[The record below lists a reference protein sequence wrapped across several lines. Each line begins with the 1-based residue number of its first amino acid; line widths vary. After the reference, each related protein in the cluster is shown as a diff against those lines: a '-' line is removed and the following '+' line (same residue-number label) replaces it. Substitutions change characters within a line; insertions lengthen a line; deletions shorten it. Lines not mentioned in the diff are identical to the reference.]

1 MKLLFVLAIL
11 SILTAPFYQRLSAG
25 QENEMGSNENSGRV
39 EKATF
44 AGGCFWCTEADF
56 EKVPGVIRVVSGYTG
71 GHTKNPTYGEVC
83 AGGTGHLEAV
93 QVHFDPSKVGYGELL
108 DLFWAHV
115 DPTDAGGQFVDRGP
129 QYGSAIF
136 YHDAEQ
142 RRLAE
147 ESKKALDASG
157 VFSRPVV
164 TPVRAFE
171 IFYEAEE
178 YHQGYSRTCPL
189 QYRMYRS
196 GSGRDS
202 FLEKTWEGKEN
213 RSFAPPPGADPANSP
228 AAGRTGKGAARR
240 KPDPAALRK
249 ELTPMQ
255 YRVTRDCGTEPPFD
269 NEFWDN
275 KREGIY
281 VDVATGE
288 PLFSSLDKF
297 DSGTGWP
304 SFTKPLE
311 EGNLVEKVDGS
322 HGMKRT
328 EVRSRE
334 GDSHLGHLFDD
345 GPRPAGMRYCINS
358 AALRFIPR
366 EDLEKEGYGEY
377 LYLFEAGGGSK

>member
-1 MKLLFVLAIL
+1 MAPGPGPRERKEMLFMKQFIATVIL
-11 SILTAPFYQRLSAG
+11 SILAASFFQRLSAG
-25 QENEMGSNENSGRV
+25 QENEMGNNEDSGRV

-56 EKVPGVIRVVSGYTG
+56 EKVPGVIRAVSGYTG

-93 QVHFDPSKVGYGELL
+93 QVYFDPSKVGYGELL
-108 DLFWAHV
+108 DLFWTHV

-136 YHDAEQ
+136 YHGAEQ

-157 VFSRPVV
+157 VFGRPVV

-189 QYRMYRS
+189 QYRIYRS
-196 GSGRDS
+196 GSGRDA
-202 FLEKTWEGKEN
+202 FLEKAWEGREMP
-213 RSFAPPPGADPANSP
+213 SFTP
-228 AAGRTGKGAARR
+228 
-240 KPDPAALRK
+240 LRK

-255 YRVTRDCGTEPPFD
+255 YRVTRECGTEPPFD
-269 NEFWDN
+269 NEFWNN

-322 HGMKRT
+322 LGMKRT

-345 GPRPAGMRYCINS
+345 GPRPTGMRYCINS

-377 LYLFEAGGGSK
+377 LYLFETGGGSK

>member
-1 MKLLFVLAIL
+1 MLFMKLFVATVIL
-11 SILTAPFYQRLSAG
+11 SILAAPYYQRSLAG
-25 QENEMGSNENSGRV
+25 QENEMGNNEDSGRV
-39 EKATF
+39 EIATF

-56 EKVPGVIRVVSGYTG
+56 EKIPGVIRVVSGYTG
-71 GHTKNPTYGEVC
+71 GHVKNPTYGDVC

-93 QVHFDPSKVGYGELL
+93 QIYFDPSKVGYGELL
-108 DLFWAHV
+108 DLFWTHV

-136 YHDAEQ
+136 YHDAGQ

-147 ESKKALDASG
+147 ESKKALGASG
-157 VFSRPVV
+157 VFGRPVV
-164 TPVRAFE
+164 TPIRVFE

-189 QYRMYRS
+189 QYRIYRS
-196 GSGRDS
+196 GSGRDA
-202 FLEKTWEGKEN
+202 FLEKAWEGREKHSST
-213 RSFAPPPGADPANSP
+213 RI
-228 AAGRTGKGAARR
+228 
-240 KPDPAALRK
+240 RK

-255 YRVTRDCGTEPPFD
+255 YMVTRECGTEPPFD

-328 EVRSRE
+328 EVRSRD

-345 GPRPAGMRYCINS
+345 GPGPTGMRYCINS

-366 EDLEKEGYGEY
+366 DDLEKEGYGEY
-377 LYLFEAGGGSK
+377 LVLFGKGGGSK